1 MVLRPFLRLRR
12 GRAEASKNMGFSRR
26 TLQRN
31 WGPWASSPQARR
43 RGEPGARFGS
53 ARQPGGS
60 QSSASCARNR
70 QGAVVRAAVPWRAS
84 HGGTPSPGRCRPLQ
98 GRQGLAPP
106 PGQADLLWC
115 RQGATFSPWEAPH
128 VAAGAGAWAVMGAF
142 CPPVLLACM

>member
-1 MVLRPFLRLRR
+1 
-12 GRAEASKNMGFSRR
+12 MGFSRR

-70 QGAVVRAAVPWRAS
+70 QGAVVRRRRALAREPRWDPEPRAMPAAAGSTR
-84 HGGTPSPGRCRPLQ
+84 PG
-98 GRQGLAPP
+98 A
-106 PGQADLLWC
+106 
-115 RQGATFSPWEAPH
+115 
-128 VAAGAGAWAVMGAF
+128 AAGAGWPTLVSTRGDFFAMRGTSCRGWRRCVGGHGRF
-142 CPPVLLACM
+142 LPPSPPCAH